1 MPSPPFWR
9 RGFVGWP
16 HHLPA
21 SAMWVPHTG
30 MGLPCCCSQPFGHHL
45 HFPSSITHRLL
56 LCADQGSH
64 PPSPPAPMGAACPA
78 PQRGACENLR
88 METFHHMSWVSFY
101 FVVLFFP
108 PPVTAAFSALCGWG
122 GRGGGLLSISRRHHG
137 CMGCT
142 WEWVAQGLG
151 DTVGWG

>member
-30 MGLPCCCSQPFGHHL
+30 TGLPCCCSQPFGHHL

-64 PPSPPAPMGAACPA
+64 PPH
-78 PQRGACENLR
+78 PQ
-88 METFHHMSWVSFY
+88 HPWVLHARLPREVPVRTSGWKHFTICLG
-101 FVVLFFP
+101 FLFILLCFFS
-108 PPVTAAFSALCGWG
+108 PPVTAAFSALCGW

-151 DTVGWG
+151 DTVGWS